1 MSMINTSDKSIKNSP
16 FNNLNQGN
24 GVPENPFEGL
34 TLNTKTSDYL
44 STRSAIFAAFIV
56 AAVCLLVP
64 SFDVD
69 VKTYFMS
76 LLWAVGFTVFYV
88 LFWAVTLRL
97 FESPDTM
104 PLSVALN
111 IVPAVLG
118 SIFLKEHI
126 PLTGAVL
133 IASGLSA
140 LTVVSAEEKKNAR
153 RKADAKGFKDV
164 DFLNGEFI
172 KYSEFVKADVTGE
185 VIVPLQCALFASVT
199 GVTGAAFLFKKTG
212 AQGRGLSILISALV
226 LMGLSFVISKIRGKD
241 YLLSSSVLS
250 DSSELPSIRFK
261 SLRSFLLRRLRFFL
275 SFLFMGAGCL
285 IFDYIDRSFSLG
297 LSFMKYI
304 ICALMIFAFAF
315 LRGRHS
321 RHRIQFVAELCI
333 IYSIVLT
340 RCHTIADLVI
350 LVLFTT
356 FVDIL
361 ITGLM
366 LTYNRR
372 LIMSRRSP
380 YVEGMPLSLLAVAL
394 IFMACE
400 VLLGYWGIMI

>member
-1 MSMINTSDKSIKNSP
+1 MSIINTSDKSIKNSP
-16 FNNLNQGN
+16 FNNINQGG

-34 TLNTKTSDYL
+34 TLNVREADYL
-44 STRSAIFAAFIV
+44 STRSAIFVAFIA
-56 AAVCLLVP
+56 AAVCMLVP
-64 SFDVD
+64 SFDVNL
-69 VKTYFMS
+69 KTYLMS
-76 LLWAVGFTVFYV
+76 LLWAVGFTVVYV
-88 LFWAVTLRL
+88 LFWSVSLRL

-126 PLTGAVL
+126 PLLGASL

-140 LTVVSAEEKKNAR
+140 LTVVSAEEKK
-153 RKADAKGFKDV
+153 RKVDSKGFKDV

-172 KYSEFVKADVTGE
+172 KYSEFVKADVTNE
-185 VIVPLQCALFASVT
+185 IMLPMLCSVFASVI
-199 GVTGAAFLFKKTG
+199 GVTGAAFLHKKTG
-212 AQGRGLSILISALV
+212 AEGRGLSILISALI
-226 LMGLSFVISKIRGKD
+226 LMGMSFVISKIRGKD
-241 YLLSSSVLS
+241 YLLSSSMLS

-275 SFLFMGAGCL
+275 SFVIMGAGSL

-304 ICALMIFAFAF
+304 LCALMIFAFAF

-333 IYSIVLT
+333 IYAVVLT
-340 RCHTIADLVI
+340 SCHTVIDLVV

-356 FVDIL
+356 LVDIL

-380 YVEGMPLSLLAVAL
+380 YVEGMPLSLMAVAL
-394 IFMACE
+394 IFMTCE